1 MVNNRIYEMIK
12 RPPRELVQAFAG
24 IPVPNITD
32 VMNRLSCMDAGIRPY
47 NRRPFVGVALTVQ
60 SVANDNLFFHK
71 AISMA
76 HNGDVIVVNGE
87 GSLQHAMCGEF
98 MYRGALARGVEAF
111 IVDGAIRD
119 LAALEEMD
127 ISVYARGV
135 QPQGPYKNGPGA
147 INVPVSVGGV
157 VVEPGDILVGDL
169 DGVVVI
175 KPEDAA
181 EIAVLARKKFE
192 DEQATLSKPVPLR
205 PAWTP
210 VSDEEKLA
218 RCFLD
223 DVLQKNGVEMIHGR
237 RGMR

>member
-1 MVNNRIYEMIK
+1 MVNNRIYEVFS
-12 RPPRELVQAFAG
+12 RPPRELVMKFAG
-24 IPVPNITD
+24 IPVPNIAD
-32 VMNRLSCMDAGIRPY
+32 EMNRLSCMDAGIRPW
-47 NRRPFVGVALTVQ
+47 NCRPFVGVALTVQ

-119 LAALEEMD
+119 LAALENMD

-135 QPQGPYKNGPGA
+135 QPAGPYKNGPGA
-147 INVPVSVGGV
+147 INVPVTVGGV
-157 VVEPGDILVGDL
+157 TVEPGDILVGDM

-175 KPEDAA
+175 KPEDAE
-181 EIAVLARKKFE
+181 EIAVRARKKYE
-192 DEQATLSKPVPLR
+192 DEQRTLGKPVPVR
-205 PAWTP
+205 PAWTYVP
-210 VSDEEKLA
+210 DDA
-218 RCFLD
+218 PPGPCFLD
-223 DVLQKNGVEMIHGR
+223 DVLLEKGVEMVHGR
-237 RGMR
+237 RCPK